1 MTHHRSIAATAAAGT
16 TFTARRTVAAMGCM
30 LLLTAGA
37 SAHAAVCR
45 VSSTGT
51 DAGDGRTWA
60 AATLL
65 QSALAKPACSEI
77 WIQQGTYK
85 PTEGADRSIAFAI
98 NRPVKLYGGFAGT
111 ETALAQRSADS
122 RLTVLSGDIGTPV
135 VSADNSH
142 HVVVIGGLG
151 AGARAASVAGIYQPA
166 DTVIDGLSIVHGRA
180 DGASH
185 ASGGGLYCN
194 GAGQGSVCSPS
205 IANVSFR
212 GNWARDDGGAVYSLG
227 AAGGA
232 SSPGITQSTFIG
244 NAVDGYG
251 GAIASVGQ
259 GGTSSPAIA
268 QSTFIGNASGRY
280 GGAIASHGN
289 AGTSS
294 PRITQSTFSSN
305 WAGDFGGA
313 LASVSSGSSGVSRP
327 LLSQSTLIGNASDGY
342 GGALSSLNFAGGGGQ
357 VEVVSSVIWGNT
369 SVHGVQL
376 DTTYSGKTSVQASI
390 LQGGCAAG
398 PDCVGVI
405 NADPTP
411 GSTLAG
417 YGNSGGNGNQALLL
431 LPRAQASLP

>member
-1 MTHHRSIAATAAAGT
+1 M
-16 TFTARRTVAAMGCM
+16 
-30 LLLTAGA
+30 
-37 SAHAAVCR
+37 
-45 VSSTGT
+45 
-51 DAGDGRTWA
+51 
-60 AATLL
+60 
-65 QSALAKPACSEI
+65 
-77 WIQQGTYK
+77 
-85 PTEGADRSIAFAI
+85 
-98 NRPVKLYGGFAGT
+98 
-111 ETALAQRSADS
+111 
-122 RLTVLSGDIGTPV
+122 
-135 VSADNSH
+135 
-142 HVVVIGGLG
+142 
-151 AGARAASVAGIYQPA
+151 AGIYQPA

-194 GAGQGSVCSPS
+194 GSGEGSVCSPS

-251 GAIASVGQ
+251 GAIASVGK

-268 QSTFIGNASGRY
+268 QSAFIGNASGRY
-280 GGAIASHGN
+280 GGAIASLGN

-294 PRITQSTFSSN
+294 PRIAQSTFSSN
-305 WAGDFGGA
+305 WASDFGGA
-313 LASVSSGSSGVSRP
+313 LASVSSGTNGVSRP

-342 GGALSSLNFAGGGGQ
+342 GGALSSINFAGGGGQ
-357 VEVVSSVIWGNT
+357 VEVVSSVIWSNT

-405 NADPTP
+405 NADPTTS
-411 GSTLAG
+411 STLAK
-417 YGNSGGNGNQALLL
+417 YGNNSGNQALLL
-431 LPRAQASLP
+431 LPRAQAALP

>member
-1 MTHHRSIAATAAAGT
+1 MTHHRSIAAAGT
-16 TFTARRTVAAMGCM
+16 TFAARRTVAAMGCM

-51 DAGDGRTWA
+51 EAGDGRTWA

-65 QSALAKPACSEI
+65 QSALARPACSEI

-151 AGARAASVAGIYQPA
+151 AGARAASVASIYQPA

-212 GNWARDDGGAVYSLG
+212 GNWARDDG
-227 AAGGA
+227 
-232 SSPGITQSTFIG
+232 
-244 NAVDGYG
+244 G

-417 YGNSGGNGNQALLL
+417 YGGGNSGNQALLL

>member
-1 MTHHRSIAATAAAGT
+1 MTHNHPIATTGT
-16 TFTARRTVAAMGCM
+16 TFTTTRTVAAVGFM
-30 LLLTAGA
+30 LLTAGA
-37 SAHAAVCR
+37 SANAAICR

-51 DAGDGRTWA
+51 EAGDGSTWA

-65 QSALAKPACSEI
+65 QTALAKPGCDEI
-77 WIQQGTYK
+77 WVRQGTYK
-85 PTEGADRSIAFAI
+85 PTGGADRSIAFAI
-98 NRPVKLYGGFAGT
+98 NRPLKLYGGFAGT
-111 ETALAQRSADS
+111 ETTLAQRSADS

-151 AGARAASVAGIYQPA
+151 TPAGSAAGIYQPG

-180 DGASH
+180 DATHH
-185 ASGGGLYCN
+185 ASGAGLYCN
-194 GAGQGSVCSPS
+194 GAGKGQVCSPT
-205 IANVSFR
+205 IANVTFR
-212 GNWARDDGGAVYSLG
+212 GNWARDNGGALYSHG

-232 SSPGITQSTFIG
+232 SSPSITQSTFIG

-251 GAIASVGQ
+251 GAIASFGNT
-259 GGTSSPAIA
+259 GSSSPAIA
-268 QSTFIGNASGRY
+268 QSTFIGNSSGGY
-280 GGAIASHGN
+280 GGAIASYGN

-305 WAGDFGGA
+305 SSGGYGGA
-313 LASVSSGSSGVSRP
+313 IASVSNGNAGVSRP
-327 LLSQSTLIGNASDGY
+327 VLSQSTLIGNASEGY
-342 GGALSSLNFAGGGGQ
+342 GGALSSLNFAGGDGQ

-369 SVHGVQL
+369 SVHGQQL
-376 DTTYSGKTSVQASI
+376 DTLYNGKATVRAST

-411 GSTLAG
+411 GSTLAE
-417 YGNSGGNGNQALLL
+417 YGNGNQALVL